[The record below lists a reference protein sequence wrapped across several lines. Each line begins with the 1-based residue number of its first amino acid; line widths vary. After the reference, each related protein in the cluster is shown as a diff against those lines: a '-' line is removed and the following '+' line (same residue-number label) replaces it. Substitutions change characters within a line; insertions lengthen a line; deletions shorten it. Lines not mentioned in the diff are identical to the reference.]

1 MSLIK
6 FLKILVIFFPSLLIA
21 NDFKPLQKGKIEFDT
36 YYTFDYSRLY
46 SEEFLKSPLR
56 GKGTLNLPKEISEL
70 DKVPLV
76 IILHTSGGIK
86 SHRESAY
93 AKFLNNEGFAT
104 FVVDTYGT
112 RKCNASG
119 AGWKNCISKISTLDF
134 ATDAYVSLD
143 VLKSHPNLDMNR
155 TALMGFSMGG
165 DAAMQSLNK
174 DIKDIFSPTT
184 PSFKSVI
191 SVYGACNNKY
201 DISKTI
207 GSDFHYIVGSNDISY
222 VKEYCDQRYSEL
234 EKAGT
239 TSNEYIIE
247 GAVHGYDANFPMQL
261 IPTSEIPNMFNCQF
275 EFYRDGTVI
284 EAITGNKV
292 KLDSTDDLKEK
303 FKIRKNF
310 AFKEI
315 KDCYG
320 KNGLKMGS
328 QPSAV
333 NKTKDLFKSILSLI

>member
-1 MSLIK
+1 MFLIK
-6 FLKILVIFFPSLLIA
+6 FLKILVIFFPSLLFA
-21 NDFKPLQKGKIEFDT
+21 NDFEPLQKGKIEFDT

-46 SEEFLKSPLR
+46 SEEFLKSPLKGR
-56 GKGTLNLPKEISEL
+56 GTLSLPKEISEL
-70 DKVPLV
+70 DKAPLV

-86 SHRESAY
+86 SHRESMY
-93 AKFLNNEGFAT
+93 AKFLNKEGFAT

-134 ATDAYVSLD
+134 ATDAYASLD

-155 TALMGFSMGG
+155 TALIGFSMGG

-247 GAVHGYDANFPMQL
+247 GAVHGYDANFPIQL

>member
-6 FLKILVIFFPSLLIA
+6 FLKIIVIFFPSLLIA
-21 NDFKPLQKGKIEFDT
+21 NEFKLLQKGKIEFDT

-46 SEEFLKSPLR
+46 SEEFSKSPLK

-70 DKVPLV
+70 DKVPLA
-76 IILHTSGGIK
+76 IILHTSGGIE
-86 SHRESAY
+86 SYRESMY

-134 ATDAYVSLD
+134 ATDAYTSLD

-155 TALMGFSMGG
+155 TALIGFSMGG
-165 DAAMQSLNK
+165 DAAMQSLNQ
-174 DIKDIFSPTT
+174 DIKGIFSPTT

-247 GAVHGYDANFPMQL
+247 GAVHGYDANFPIQL

-292 KLDSTDDLKEK
+292 KFDSTDDLNEK
-303 FKIRKNF
+303 FNIRKNF

-328 QPSAV
+328 QSSAV
-333 NKTKDLFKSILSLI
+333 NKTKDLVKSILSQI